1 MPYSVIRVIYLS
13 FITEVLHYLLK
24 NNRIDGNNMTV
35 TGRTIGE
42 NLERW
47 VHKYGE
53 LSDSQDVIR
62 PLDKPIKETGHL
74 RLVFML
80 SP

>member
-1 MPYSVIRVIYLS
+1 MRVVTYLS

-47 VHKYGE
+47 VYKYGE
-53 LSDSQDVIR
+53 LSDSQYVIR
-62 PLDKPIKETGHL
+62 PLDRPIKKTGHL
-74 RLVFML
+74 RLGFMF